1 MHRSPKL
8 KRKNEPEEPPPHKVA
23 HQEST
28 QRAAPP
34 TQPSAKPPEP
44 PSASAPA
51 SAETTARQPA
61 PPSSPT
67 TAPPAAPAPGDAP
80 PKEHARRT
88 SPEHTRERP
97 PARRSYYRILLV
109 DDHAV
114 VRRGLRTLLA
124 CQPDIEVCGEA
135 ATGPDALE
143 LVRRERPDLLM
154 LDLTLPGMDGL
165 EVMEAMRQ
173 QSPTTE
179 ILVLTM
185 HFSDELARAV
195 LRGGARGYV
204 LKSDADIDLL
214 AAVDHV
220 RHHQPF
226 FTSQLAQAMAQNFM
240 LAPAAGGHNGISLTP
255 REIEVVTLL
264 AEGKSN
270 KEAAASLGVST
281 RTVESH
287 RNHIMRKM
295 EFVSFS
301 DLVRFA
307 VRENLVAP

>member
-1 MHRSPKL
+1 MRSAGKW
-8 KRKNEPEEPPPHKVA
+8 KRKNERGESPPGQAVSPDSPQPAGEPAASPQP
-23 HQEST
+23 
-28 QRAAPP
+28 AAP
-34 TQPSAKPPEP
+34 AK
-44 PSASAPA
+44 
-51 SAETTARQPA
+51 TPA
-61 PPSSPT
+61 PGPAPSPT
-67 TAPPAAPAPGDAP
+67 TAEASAATTAAKSSPPPASGDAAAKPRPRRGP
-80 PKEHARRT
+80 PEK
-88 SPEHTRERP
+88 SRELP
-97 PARRSYYRILLV
+97 PARRSYYHVLLV

-124 CQPDIEVCGEA
+124 SQPGIEICGEA
-135 ATGPDALE
+135 GTGPEALE
-143 LVRRERPDLLM
+143 LVRRERPDLVI

-165 EVMEAMRQ
+165 EVMEAVKQ
-173 QSPTTE
+173 LNPATE

-204 LKSDADIDLL
+204 LKSDADLDLL
-214 AAVDHV
+214 AAVDHL

-240 LAPAAGGHNGISLTP
+240 QSPGAGGLHGTSLTP
-255 REIEVVTLL
+255 REVEVVTLL